1 MVYDDENIFAKIIN
15 KKLKTEIIME
25 SEHTIAFNDIAPQ
38 APIHILII
46 PKGKYIKYDE
56 FINKASKEEIHDF
69 FMLINRLVKINKI
82 EDTGYRLISNAGKNA
97 NQEVPHLHFHLLAGK
112 NLGKMKKLFNL
123 IN

>member
-15 KKLKTEIIME
+15 KKLKTEIIYE
-25 SEHTIAFNDIAPQ
+25 SEHAIAFNDIAPQ

-69 FMLINRLVKINKI
+69 FILINRLVKINKL

-112 NLGKMKKLFNL
+112 NLGKM
-123 IN
+123 

>member
-15 KKLKTEIIME
+15 KKLRTEIILE

-56 FINKASKEEIHDF
+56 FINKASKEEILDF
-69 FMLINRLVKINKI
+69 FMLINRLVKINNL

-112 NLGKMKKLFNL
+112 NLGKM
-123 IN
+123 